1 MKELKSIFP
10 PKTKVMFGESV
21 VEIKSITLKD
31 LPVVAEIAEN
41 VFDKV
46 MSLLFSG
53 KEDQEL
59 GIAVT
64 KEIIH
69 ILQHDLE
76 LLQKLIEITTSV
88 EKEIIPDL
96 SLEAGLFLLDS
107 ILEVNKDFLF
117 QNVLPRAKELFSK
130 YAQKESK
137 TNG

>member
-10 PKTKVMFGESV
+10 PKTQVHFGDKLV
-21 VEIKSITLKD
+21 DVKSITLKD
-31 LPVVAEIAEN
+31 LPVVAEIAEK
-41 VFDKV
+41 VFDKI

-59 GIAVT
+59 GLAIT
-64 KEIIH
+64 KEIIQ
-69 ILQHDLE
+69 ILKNDIE
-76 LLQKLIEITTSV
+76 LLQKLIEITTTV
-88 EKEIIPDL
+88 EKEIIQDL

-107 ILEVNKDFLF
+107 ILEVNKDFLS